1 MHFRRA
7 TLVTLF
13 GLLVSLHPR
22 VALAQVDQQP
32 QATFKSSVDLVSVTA
47 VIRDKK
53 GRVVRTL
60 TANDIVVTDAG
71 KPRHIVGMQAD
82 DQAPAS
88 VALLVDGSGSMRLGT
103 ATVSSQQICEMI
115 LSNLRRERD
124 LAALMSFDTRLLTL
138 REFTQEFDQIRSG
151 LGEVEAFGSTSIYD
165 AIAGTAAAV
174 ANRTQNRRAVVV
186 ITDGADNASS
196 YSPEEVAWI
205 ASTIDVPVYVF
216 AVGELNPLSVSGEQT
231 GAQQRNALFE
241 LARATGGD
249 YFFASSPSL
258 VSQST
263 NRLLEELRHQYL
275 IAFEPGTAGGLRRI
289 EIRARNNDFKVR
301 SRKWYSTGGE

>member
-1 MHFRRA
+1 MHYRRVV
-7 TLVTLF
+7 LVAVF
-13 GLLVSLHPR
+13 VLLAALPPR
-22 VALAQVDQQP
+22 LAVAQIDRP
-32 QATFKSSVDLVSVTA
+32 QATFKSSVDVVSVTA
-47 VIRDKK
+47 VVRDKK

-60 TANDIVVTDAG
+60 TPGDFVVTDQG
-71 KPRHIVGMQAD
+71 NLRTIVDLQSD

-88 VALLVDGSGSMRLGT
+88 VALLVDGSGSMRLGS

-115 LSNLRRERD
+115 LSNLRSDRD

-216 AVGELNPLSVSGEQT
+216 AVGELNPLPAPGERSGSE
-231 GAQQRNALFE
+231 ARNALFE

-263 NRLLEELRHQYL
+263 NRLLEDLRHQYL
-275 IAFEPGTAGGLRRI
+275 IAFEPGTATGLRRI
-289 EIRARNNDFKVR
+289 EIRARNSDFKVR
-301 SRKWYSTGGE
+301 SRKWYSAGGE

>member
-13 GLLVSLHPR
+13 ALLGSLNPR

-71 KPRHIVGMQAD
+71 KPRNIVGMQAD

-88 VALLVDGSGSMRLGT
+88 IALLVDGSGSMRLGT

-115 LSNLRRERD
+115 LSNLRGDRD

-216 AVGELNPLSVSGEQT
+216 AVGELNPLSASGEQT
-231 GAQQRNALFE
+231 GARQRNALFE

-275 IAFEPGTAGGLRRI
+275 IAFEPGTTGGLRRI
-289 EIRARNNDFKVR
+289 EIRARNSDFKVR

>member
-1 MHFRRA
+1 MHYRRA
-7 TLVTLF
+7 PLVTIF
-13 GLLVSLHPR
+13 GLLASLTPGI
-22 VALAQVDQQP
+22 ASAQLDQQP

-47 VIRDKK
+47 VVRDKK

-60 TANDIVVTDAG
+60 TPNDIVVTDAG
-71 KPRHIVGMQAD
+71 HPRHIVGMQAD

-103 ATVSSQQICEMI
+103 ATVSSQQICQMI
-115 LSNLRRERD
+115 LSNLRAD
-124 LAALMSFDTRLLTL
+124 KDVAALMSFDTRLLTL

-174 ANRTQNRRAVVV
+174 ANKTQNRRAVVV

-196 YSPEEVAWI
+196 YTPEEVAWI
-205 ASTIDVPVYVF
+205 ASTIDVPVYIF
-216 AVGELNPLSVSGEQT
+216 AVGELNPLSTSGEPN
-231 GAQQRNALFE
+231 GPQQRNALFE

-263 NRLLEELRHQYL
+263 SRLLEELRHQYL
-275 IAFEPGTAGGLRRI
+275 IAFEPGTATGLRRI

>member
-13 GLLVSLHPR
+13 ALLGSLNPR

-60 TANDIVVTDAG
+60 TANDLVVTDAG

-103 ATVSSQQICEMI
+103 ATVS
-115 LSNLRRERD
+115 
-124 LAALMSFDTRLLTL
+124 
-138 REFTQEFDQIRSG
+138 
-151 LGEVEAFGSTSIYD
+151 
-165 AIAGTAAAV
+165 
-174 ANRTQNRRAVVV
+174 
-186 ITDGADNASS
+186 
-196 YSPEEVAWI
+196 
-205 ASTIDVPVYVF
+205 
-216 AVGELNPLSVSGEQT
+216 
-231 GAQQRNALFE
+231 
-241 LARATGGD
+241 
-249 YFFASSPSL
+249 
-258 VSQST
+258 
-263 NRLLEELRHQYL
+263 
-275 IAFEPGTAGGLRRI
+275 
-289 EIRARNNDFKVR
+289 
-301 SRKWYSTGGE
+301 

>member
-13 GLLVSLHPR
+13 GLLVSLNPH
-22 VALAQVDQQP
+22 VALAQVDQHS

-115 LSNLRRERD
+115 LSNLRREKD

-216 AVGELNPLSVSGEQT
+216 AVGELNPLSASGEQT
-231 GAQQRNALFE
+231 GAQQRNELFE

-275 IAFEPGTAGGLRRI
+275 IAFEPGTTGGLRRI
-289 EIRARNNDFKVR
+289 EIRTRNNDFKVR

>member
-1 MHFRRA
+1 MHDRRA
-7 TLVTLF
+7 ALVTVFALLT
-13 GLLVSLHPR
+13 GLYPR
-22 VALAQVDQQP
+22 FAMAQLDQP
-32 QATFKSSVDLVSVTA
+32 QATFKSGVDLVSVTA
-47 VIRDKK
+47 VVRDKK
-53 GRVVRTL
+53 GRVVRAL
-60 TANDIVVTDAG
+60 GPKDLVVTDAG
-71 KPRHIVGMQAD
+71 NPRTIVGMQSD
-82 DQAPAS
+82 DQMPAS

-103 ATVSSQQICEMI
+103 ATVTSQQICEMI
-115 LSNLRRERD
+115 LVKLRQEKD

-138 REFTQEFDQIRSG
+138 REFTKEFDQIRSG

-186 ITDGADNASS
+186 ITDGADNASN
-196 YSPEEVAWI
+196 YTPEEVAWI

-216 AVGELNPLSVSGEQT
+216 AVAELNPLAESEESKGP
-231 GAQQRNALFE
+231 AQRNALFE

-263 NRLLEELRHQYL
+263 TRLLDELRHQYL
-275 IAFEPGTAGGLRRI
+275 IAFEPGASTGLRRI

-301 SRKWYSTGGE
+301 TRKWYSTGGE